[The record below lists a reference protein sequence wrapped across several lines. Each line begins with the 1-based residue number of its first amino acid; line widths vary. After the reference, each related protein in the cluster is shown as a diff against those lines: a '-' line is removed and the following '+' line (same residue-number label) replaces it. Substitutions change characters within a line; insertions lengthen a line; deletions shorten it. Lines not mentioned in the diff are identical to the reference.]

1 MSQALQSLNSI
12 LKYRQERER
21 QKIGES
27 LSMLDMGTRLK
38 QQKYDREFQKQTI
51 ALRTAQER
59 RSVAKDD
66 REKQLA
72 DAQLKAANLEL
83 QQLRR
88 RESPDM
94 LALQK
99 RKLETSIAKDEVG
112 LAVSKEQLEEYQQ
125 KRSADAYA
133 KVDAGL
139 DESYRQKHKYVVN
152 QLEDKGIIPSVV
164 FQEIKYALTD
174 GYDADKDIGNIRKNI
189 LSKSKGNQKKYLKEL
204 LSEDKYGSLIIS
216 GIAASQIAGLEPKGQ
231 INYAPLM
238 ESLNEFSLTMLN
250 DSVLMKKM
258 GDAGVSGE
266 AFQWGMRLINQ
277 NERNRE
283 IIEDAKRSG
292 EFQSALDRLTKQD
305 ANIKIQELAKT
316 FAIEQGLTYFTE
328 DDKRILLNTI
338 DPKTGKNF
346 TLEDFE

>member
-27 LSMLDMGTRLK
+27 LSMLDMGARLT

-72 DAQLKAANLEL
+72 DAQLQAANLEL

-99 RKLETSIAKDEVG
+99 EKLELSVAEDKATLKLRE
-112 LAVSKEQLEEYQQ
+112 EQLEEYEQ

-139 DESYRQKHKYVVN
+139 DESYQEKNRYILDQFK
-152 QLEDKGIIPSVV
+152 DKGLIPSIV
-164 FQEIKYALTD
+164 FQEVKYALTD
-174 GYDADKDIGNIRKNI
+174 GYDADKDIDAIRTKI
-189 LSKSKGNQKKYLKEL
+189 ISKSEGKQKKYLKEL
-204 LSEDKYGSLIIS
+204 LSRDKYGSLIIS
-216 GIAASQIAGLEPKGQ
+216 GIAASQITEAKGQ
-231 INYAPLM
+231 VNYEPLM
-238 ESLNEFSLTMLN
+238 ESLDEFSLTMLN
-250 DSVLMKKM
+250 DAVLMKKM
-258 GDAGVSGE
+258 KKAGVSGE
-266 AFQWGMRLINQ
+266 AFKWGMGLINQ

-283 IIEDAKRSG
+283 IIEEAKRSG
-292 EFQSALDRLTKQD
+292 EFQSSLDRLAKED
-305 ANIKIQELAKT
+305 VNIEMQELAKT
-316 FAIEQGLTYFTE
+316 FATIEGLTYFTE

-338 DPKTGKNF
+338 NPKTGKNF
-346 TLEDFE
+346 TAEDFE

>member
-1 MSQALQSLNSI
+1 MSQQALQSLNSI

-27 LSMLDMGTRLK
+27 LSMLDMGTRLT
-38 QQKYDREFQKQTI
+38 QQKYDREFQNQTI

-66 REKQLA
+66 REINLA
-72 DAQLKAANLEL
+72 DAQLEAANLEL

-99 RKLETSIAKDEVG
+99 RKIEVSVAKDEAG
-112 LAVSKEQLEEYQQ
+112 LEVSEEQLEEYKQ

-139 DESYRQKHKYVVN
+139 DESYQEKNRYILDQFK
-152 QLEDKGIIPSVV
+152 DKGLIPSIV
-164 FQEIKYALTD
+164 FQEVKYALTD
-174 GYDADKDIGNIRKNI
+174 GYDADKDIGAIRTKI
-189 LSKSKGNQKKYLKEL
+189 IQKSEGKQKKYLKEL
-204 LSEDKYGSLIIS
+204 LSKDKYGSLIIS
-216 GIAASQIAGLEPKGQ
+216 GIAASQITEAKGQ
-231 INYAPLM
+231 VNYEPLM
-238 ESLNEFSLTMLN
+238 ESLDEFSLTMLN

-258 GDAGVSGE
+258 GEAGVSGE
-266 AFQWGMRLINQ
+266 AFQWGMGLINQ

-292 EFQSALDRLTKQD
+292 EFQSSLDRLAKEEVNTEIQD
-305 ANIKIQELAKT
+305 LAKT
-316 FAIEQGLTYFTE
+316 FATIEGLTYFTE

-346 TLEDFE
+346 TSEDFE

>member
-27 LSMLDMGTRLK
+27 LSMLDVGARLT

-72 DAQLKAANLEL
+72 DAQLQAANLEL

-94 LALQK
+94 LALEK
-99 RKLETSIAKDEVG
+99 KKTELGIAEAETTLE
-112 LAVSKEQLEEYQQ
+112 LRKEQLEEYEQ

-139 DESYRQKHKYVVN
+139 DESYQEKNRYILDQFK
-152 QLEDKGIIPSVV
+152 DKGLIPSIV
-164 FQEIKYALTD
+164 FQEVKYALTD
-174 GYDADKDIGNIRKNI
+174 GYDADKDIDAIRTKI
-189 LSKSKGNQKKYLKEL
+189 IQKSEGKQKKYLKEL
-204 LSEDKYGSLIIS
+204 LSKDKYGSLIIS
-216 GIAASQIAGLEPKGQ
+216 GIAASQITEAKGQ
-231 INYAPLM
+231 VNYEPLM
-238 ESLNEFSLTMLN
+238 ESLDEFSLTMLN

-258 GDAGVSGE
+258 GEAGVSGE
-266 AFQWGMRLINQ
+266 AFQWGMGLINQ

-292 EFQSALDRLTKQD
+292 EFQSSLDRLAKED
-305 ANIKIQELAKT
+305 VNIEIQELAKT
-316 FAIEQGLTYFTE
+316 FATIEGLTYFTE